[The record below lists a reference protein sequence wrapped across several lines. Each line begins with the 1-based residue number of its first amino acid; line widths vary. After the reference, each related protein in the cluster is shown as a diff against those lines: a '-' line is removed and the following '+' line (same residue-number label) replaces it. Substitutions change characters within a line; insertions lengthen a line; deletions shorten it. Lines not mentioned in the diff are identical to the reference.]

1 MNSATATL
9 VLRGKKY
16 DVKAG
21 STILSALKKLDI
33 LPESVICVRDG
44 ELITEDT
51 LIQPGDAIKLV
62 SVISGG

>member
-1 MNSATATL
+1 MI
-9 VLRGKKY
+9 KKY
-16 DVKAG
+16 EVKAG
-21 STILSALKKLDI
+21 KTLLSALKKLEI

-51 LIQPGDAIKLV
+51 MLRDGDTIKLV